1 MMVAPIP
8 ENESAR
14 IERLRLYGILD
25 TPAEEAFDRIA
36 RLASEI
42 LDTPIAV
49 ISLVDEGRQWFKA
62 KVGLDATETS
72 RDVAFCAHAIL
83 GTDVYVVNDASKHQ
97 NFHDNPLVTGGP
109 KIRFYAG
116 APITTT
122 DGLAL
127 GTVCAIDSKP
137 HNPTPRQLAL
147 LRDLSAL
154 AVNELE
160 LRAAGRE
167 ALQEVAERRQIDQF
181 KTGFVS
187 TVSHEIRTPLTSI
200 LGGLGLVNS
209 GALGEV
215 PESISEVLTIAE
227 RNSTL
232 LLCLINDLLDSAKL
246 DAGQMEFHMHD
257 INLRE
262 VANEAIEN
270 LRDYF
275 REKKVA
281 VSCIAGDKVTV
292 FADKSRL
299 SQVMN
304 NLVSNAVKFSPENS
318 RVDIDIKVHAE
329 TATVSVRDY
338 GNGIPEAIR
347 PRMFQK
353 FVQGHG
359 AGKSENSGTGLGLN
373 IAKAIVERHGGR
385 IAFETMTGTGTRF
398 YFDLP
403 LRG

>member
-1 MMVAPIP
+1 MIIAPP
-8 ENESAR
+8 PSNEAER
-14 IERLRLYGILD
+14 LERLRLYGILD

-36 RLASEI
+36 RLASE
-42 LDTPIAV
+42 LLGTPIALV
-49 ISLVDEGRQWFKA
+49 SLVDEGRQWFKA
-62 KVGLDATETS
+62 KIGLDATETS

-122 DGLAL
+122 DGLSL

-137 HNPTPRQLAL
+137 LNPTPRQLAL
-147 LRDLSAL
+147 LKDLSAL
-154 AVNELE
+154 AVNEME

-215 PESISEVLTIAE
+215 PEGINEVLTIAE

-232 LLCLINDLLDSAKL
+232 LLRLINDLLDSAKL

-257 INLRE
+257 MDLRE
-262 VANEAIEN
+262 VANESIEN

-275 REKKVA
+275 REKKVS
-281 VSCIAGDKVTV
+281 VNCVAGDKVTV

-299 SQVMN
+299 LQVMN

-318 RVDIDIKVHAE
+318 KVDITIGVNAE

-347 PRMFQK
+347 GRMFQK

-359 AGKSENSGTGLGLN
+359 AGKSEKTGTGLGLN

-385 IAFETMTGTGTRF
+385 IGFETMTGTGTRF

-403 LRG
+403 LR

>member
-1 MMVAPIP
+1 MMVAPP
-8 ENESAR
+8 PHNEAER
-14 IERLRLYGILD
+14 LERLRLYGILD

-36 RLASEI
+36 RLASVI
-42 LDTPIAV
+42 LDTPIALV
-49 ISLVDEGRQWFKA
+49 SLVDEGRQWFKA
-62 KVGLDATETS
+62 KIGLDATETS

-83 GTDVYVVNDASKHQ
+83 GTDVYVVNDAAKNDKFS
-97 NFHDNPLVTGGP
+97 DNPLVTGGP

-122 DGLAL
+122 DGLSL
-127 GTVCAIDSKP
+127 GTICAIDNKP
-137 HNPTPRQLAL
+137 REPTPRQLAL
-147 LRDLSAL
+147 LKDLSAL

-181 KTGFVS
+181 KTAFVS
-187 TVSHEIRTPLTSI
+187 TVNHEIRTPLTSI

-209 GALGEV
+209 GVLGEV
-215 PESISEVLTIAE
+215 PEGITEVLTIAE

-232 LLCLINDLLDSAKL
+232 LLRLINDLLDSAKL
-246 DAGQMEFHMHD
+246 DAGQMEFHLQD
-257 INLRE
+257 VDLRE
-262 VANEAIEN
+262 VAHESIEN

-275 REKKVA
+275 RERKVS
-281 VSCIAGDKVTV
+281 VGFVEGDKVTV

-304 NLVSNAVKFSPENS
+304 NLISNAVKFSPENG
-318 RVDIDIKVHAE
+318 RVDIGISTHAE

-347 PRMFQK
+347 GRMFQK

-359 AGKSENSGTGLGLN
+359 AGKSENPGTGLGLN

-385 IAFETMTGTGTRF
+385 IGFETMTGTGTRF

-403 LRG
+403 LR